1 MYLRGRAG
9 KKVSPYAAAARQTNY
24 QNLPPAY
31 SFVGDGE
38 PFYAET
44 LAYIRHLQD
53 AGIEACADVYHS
65 NMHAFDMLRP
75 DLPESREAIRK
86 FEQAFAYAADHYFAE
101 NNDG

>member
-65 NMHAFDMLRP
+65 NMHAFDMLTP
-75 DLPESREAIRK
+75 GKKISRQAAERFDEK
-86 FEQAFAYAADHYFAE
+86 FEFAMKNYFRE
-101 NNDG
+101 QK